1 MISNREIS
9 SLFGLFAE
17 LLLLHKKDGRLAAL
31 LSAAAFRLR
40 SLQEGV
46 VKFSKKE
53 LSKLFRSEIAK
64 LVLQLKDTDTIEE
77 LDELI
82 QLTPPGLFEMM
93 RIRGLGGKKLALLW
107 HTAGIDSM
115 DRLLEACKNNELR
128 KVPGFGAK
136 TQANIIAAIDSYRS
150 SQDRFHLAS
159 VYDAAIDLEDTL
171 QQIFKTKLLSL
182 CGEVRR
188 QSTTV
193 AGIEFISAIS
203 SKILLQKIPR
213 KKLIIQSSSKAEIKG
228 HTVDEIPVSIYLTDK
243 ESFYRELFNRTG
255 SNPHVKKVLAKT
267 KSRRK
272 YISEES
278 IYKAA
283 GLPYIVPKMRKR
295 ARDLFSLSIS
305 FN

>member
-40 SLQEGV
+40 SLQESV

-53 LSKLFRSEIAK
+53 LSKLFRPEIAK

-115 DRLLEACKNNELR
+115 ERLLEACKNNELS

-255 SNPHVKKVLAKT
+255 SNPHVKKSAGQNK
-267 KSRRK
+267 KQ
-272 YISEES
+272 EE
-278 IYKAA
+278 IYFR
-283 GLPYIVPKMRKR
+283 GVYL
-295 ARDLFSLSIS
+295 
-305 FN
+305 